1 MLPSMLVIASASA
14 SNVDVV
20 ARVIAIAGLGVATAS
35 LILTWYLW
43 RRSGPALDARVDR
56 YVGRSERSG
65 FEKLVFTVDVT
76 NVGRMPATVRSVSVA
91 HLPTRWQ
98 FSWWL
103 KWPLRL
109 LKRNWVIATLADPL
123 EGNFPQ
129 EIPPTGYLRVRAEI
143 DADLFSP
150 SDRWVQVIIER
161 GDGKATFAKPV
172 RAPGHE
178 RLPREL
184 RNAQARR
191 TAERRTRSGHFPGT
205 SRRRLPGEDEDC

>member
-1 MLPSMLVIASASA
+1 MQVIASASA

-43 RRSGPALDARVDR
+43 QRSGPALDARVDR
-56 YVGRSERSG
+56 YVGRSERRG
-65 FEKLVFTVDVT
+65 FEKLVFTLDVT

-91 HLPTRWQ
+91 RLPIRWQ

-109 LKRNWVIATLADPL
+109 LKRDWVIATDAHLL
-123 EGNFPQ
+123 EGDFPQ

-143 DADLFSP
+143 DADLFSS
-150 SDRWVQVIIER
+150 SDRWIQVIIER
-161 GDGKATFAKPV
+161 GDGKAAFAKPV
-172 RAPGHE
+172 RSPGHG

-184 RNAQARR
+184 RKAQARR
-191 TAERRTRSGHFPGT
+191 AAEKRARSGTFSGA
-205 SRRRLPGEDEDC
+205 SRGRLPGEDEDC

>member
-1 MLPSMLVIASASA
+1 MQAIASAPT

-43 RRSGPALDARVDR
+43 HRSGPALDARVDR
-56 YVGRSERSG
+56 YVGSSKREG
-65 FEKLVFTVDVT
+65 FEKRIFTVDVT

-91 HLPTRWQ
+91 RLPTRWQ

-103 KWPLRL
+103 KFPLRL
-109 LKRNWVIATLADPL
+109 LKRDWVIATDAHLL
-123 EGNFPQ
+123 EGDFPQ
-129 EIPPTGYLRVRAEI
+129 EIPPTGYLRARAEI
-143 DADLFSP
+143 DADLFIP

-161 GDGKATFAKPV
+161 GDGKAAFAKPV
-172 RAPGHE
+172 RAPRHE

-184 RNAQARR
+184 RKAQAKR
-191 TAERRTRSGHFPGT
+191 TAEKRARFSGT
-205 SRRRLPGEDEDC
+205 SPRQVPDEDEDED